1 MFANKK
7 ATNSPKSVST
17 DYNHTEVPISISN
30 IVEELTDATAEQ
42 ICAGAID
49 TPETTEENKSI
60 TPAKGGNVNGIPLG
74 IGYNGLGTT
83 PYYSPL
89 PATKL
94 PRLGGLDP
102 STRTTPKNAIS
113 ITIPLP
119 TL

>member
-1 MFANKK
+1 MFAAKK
-7 ATNSPKSVST
+7 ATKFPKSPST
-17 DYNHTEVPISISN
+17 NYNHTEVEIFPSAL
-30 IVEELTDATAEQ
+30 VEELTDATAEQ
-42 ICAGAID
+42 ICGGAID

-60 TPAKGGNVNGIPLG
+60 TPAKEGNVNGIPLG
-74 IGYNGLGTT
+74 IGYNGLGTA

-94 PRLGGLDP
+94 PRLGELNP